1 MLHPCLHLNNRA
13 EYAYSVAKMLTRNQ
27 RQNVFILTLEIN
39 RFSVRNLNSSLSII
53 ELHPSEG
60 KEEQESRTWED
71 ILPRVLSTANL
82 DGREKEGNKDADIG
96 RQSAMHIGS

>member
-1 MLHPCLHLNNRA
+1 VPLHTKKLNHL
-13 EYAYSVAKMLTRNQ
+13 YSAVTRP
-27 RQNVFILTLEIN
+27 
-39 RFSVRNLNSSLSII
+39 VRNLDPSLSII
-53 ELHPSEG
+53 ESHPSEG

-71 ILPRVLSTANL
+71 ILPRVQSTANL